1 LDERLFFSSNRWRT
15 GGFALPVGTVP
26 RDIQA
31 DAVKL
36 LLKGHEILALLG
48 LRQTGKSTLAFQ
60 LIDHLLRRERTAPD
74 RIFYFTFDDLSLR
87 QELSASSGNF
97 LKVLERFLGGEVR
110 GRNDPVYVFIDEVQK
125 LPGFVEYIKMLYD
138 LKLPIRW
145 VLTGSSSLTL
155 KSQVKESLA
164 GRVVQLPVFPFSEH
178 ELFLGRGD
186 PPPDR
191 TAVRKF
197 LFESRIPDK
206 RALRKIQA
214 ELLPMTHRIT
224 TLLEEV
230 LVFGS
235 LPAVA
240 LSRDVERKKLLLKN
254 YRDTYL
260 DQDVRNLVREDK
272 LWVYQKV
279 MELLGGRIGDL
290 LNYSAIAAQIEV
302 TVDTVKRYALLLEK
316 TFVLRTLTTV
326 SRNVRAEI
334 LKTPKVYFT
343 DLGLRN
349 ALLGLDDL
357 SRIENLGQSGV
368 VLENALIERLQSV
381 IDREGYGT
389 RIHYWRTRA
398 KEEVDIVLAGPGG
411 LLPIEVKY
419 DRKVRPRHLNGI
431 RAFLEKEKERV
442 GIVVGRWDEAGII
455 EDGKSRIYLI
465 PHWFL

>member
-1 LDERLFFSSNRWRT
+1 MDEHVFFSANPWRT

-31 DAVKL
+31 NALKL

-48 LRQTGKSTLAFQ
+48 LRQTGKSTLTFQ
-60 LIDHLLRRERTAPD
+60 LIDHLLRREQAAPG

-87 QELSASSGNF
+87 QELSASFGNF
-97 LKVLERFLGGEVR
+97 LKVVERFLGGEVR
-110 GRNDPVYVFIDEVQK
+110 GRKDPVYVFIDEVQK

-138 LKLPIRW
+138 LRLPIRW

-178 ELFLGRGD
+178 ELFLGHGD
-186 PPPDR
+186 PPPDK
-191 TAVRKF
+191 TAVREF
-197 LFESRIPDK
+197 LFESRFPDK

-214 ELLPMTHRIT
+214 ELLPSKHRIG

-260 DQDVRNLVREDK
+260 DQDIRNLVREDK

-302 TVDTVKRYALLLEK
+302 TVDTIKRYALLLEK
-316 TFVLRTLTTV
+316 TFVLRTFTTC
-326 SRNVRAEI
+326 SRNVRAEV
-334 LKTPKVYFT
+334 LKTPKIYFT

-368 VLENALIERLQSV
+368 VLENVLVERLLSV
-381 IDREGYGT
+381 IAREGYGT
-389 RIHYWRTRA
+389 RLHYWRTRA
-398 KEEVDIVLAGPGG
+398 KEEVDIVLAGPTG

-419 DRKVRPRHLNGI
+419 DRKIRPRHLNGI
-431 RAFLEKEKERV
+431 KAFLEKEKEHV
-442 GIVVGRWDEAGII
+442 GIVVGRWDEAEII
-455 EDGKSRIYLI
+455 EDGKFRIYLI
-465 PHWFL
+465 PHWFV

>member
-1 LDERLFFSSNRWRT
+1 MLF
-15 GGFALPVGTVP
+15 
-26 RDIQA
+26 D
-31 DAVKL
+31 
-36 LLKGHEILALLG
+36 
-48 LRQTGKSTLAFQ
+48 LR
-60 LIDHLLRRERTAPD
+60 
-74 RIFYFTFDDLSLR
+74 
-87 QELSASSGNF
+87 
-97 LKVLERFLGGEVR
+97 
-110 GRNDPVYVFIDEVQK
+110 
-125 LPGFVEYIKMLYD
+125 
-138 LKLPIRW
+138 LPIRW

-178 ELFLGRGD
+178 ELFLGHGD
-186 PPPDR
+186 PPPDK
-191 TAVRKF
+191 TAVREF
-197 LFESRIPDK
+197 LFEGRIPDK

-214 ELLPMTHRIT
+214 ELLPFKHRIQ

-260 DQDVRNLVREDK
+260 DQDIRNLVREDK

-302 TVDTVKRYALLLEK
+302 TVDTIKRYALLLEK
-316 TFVLRTLTTV
+316 TFVLRTLTTY

-334 LKTPKVYFT
+334 LKTPKIYFT

-368 VLENALIERLQSV
+368 VLENALVERLQS
-381 IDREGYGT
+381 IIAREGYKT
-389 RIHYWRTRA
+389 RLHYWRTRA
-398 KEEVDIVLAGPGG
+398 KEEVDIVLAGPTG

-419 DRKVRPRHLNGI
+419 DRKIRPRHLNGI
-431 RAFLEKEKERV
+431 KAFLEKEKEHV
-442 GIVVGRWDEAGII
+442 GIVVGRWDEAEIL

>member
-1 LDERLFFSSNRWRT
+1 MDERIFFSSNPWRT
-15 GGFALPVGTVP
+15 RGFALPVGTVP

-31 DAVKL
+31 NAVKL
-36 LLKGHEILALLG
+36 LLKGHEILTLLG
-48 LRQTGKSTLAFQ
+48 LRQTGKSTLTFQ
-60 LIDHLLRRERTAPD
+60 LIDHLLRREQTAPD

-87 QELSASSGNF
+87 QELSASFGNF
-97 LKVLERFLGGEVR
+97 LKVLERLLGGEVR
-110 GRNDPVYVFIDEVQK
+110 GRKDPVYVFIDEVQK

-138 LKLPIRW
+138 LRLPIRW

-178 ELFLGRGD
+178 ELFLGHGD
-186 PPPDR
+186 SPPDK
-191 TAVRKF
+191 TAVRRF
-197 LFESRIPDK
+197 LFEGRIPGK
-206 RALRKIQA
+206 RGLRKIQA
-214 ELLPMTHRIT
+214 ELLPFKHRIM

-260 DQDVRNLVREDK
+260 DQDIRNLVREDK

-279 MELLGGRIGDL
+279 MEFLGGRIGDL

-316 TFVLRTLTTV
+316 TFVLRTLTTC

-334 LKTPKVYFT
+334 LKTPKIYFT

-368 VLENALIERLQSV
+368 VLENALVDRLQSV
-381 IDREGYGT
+381 IAREGYGT
-389 RIHYWRTRA
+389 RLHYWRTRA
-398 KEEVDIVLAGPGG
+398 KEEVDIVLAGPAG

-419 DRKVRPRHLNGI
+419 DRKVRPRHLHGI
-431 RAFLEKEKERV
+431 KAFLEKEKERV
-442 GIVVGRWDEAGII
+442 GIVVGRWDEAEII

>member
-1 LDERLFFSSNRWRT
+1 MDERVFFSSNPWRT
-15 GGFALPVGTVP
+15 GEFALPVGTVP

-31 DAVKL
+31 NAVNL
-36 LLKGHEILALLG
+36 LLKGQEILTLLG
-48 LRQTGKSTLAFQ
+48 LRQTGKSTLTFQ
-60 LIDHLLRRERTAPD
+60 LIDHLLRREQTAPG

-87 QELSASSGNF
+87 QEISASFGNF
-97 LKVLERFLGGEVR
+97 LKVVERFLGGEVR
-110 GRNDPVYVFIDEVQK
+110 GRKDPVYVFIDEVQK

-138 LKLPIRW
+138 LRLPIRW

-178 ELFLGRGD
+178 ELFLGHGD
-186 PPPDR
+186 PPPDK
-191 TAVRKF
+191 TAVREF

-214 ELLPMTHRIT
+214 ELLPSKHRIK

-260 DQDVRNLVREDK
+260 DQDIRNLVREDK

-302 TVDTVKRYALLLEK
+302 AVDTVKRYALLLEK
-316 TFVLRTLTTV
+316 TFVLRTLTTC

-381 IDREGYGT
+381 IAREGYGT
-389 RIHYWRTRA
+389 RLHYWRTRA
-398 KEEVDIVLAGPGG
+398 KEEVDIVLAGPAG

-419 DRKVRPRHLNGI
+419 DRKIRPRHLNGI
-431 RAFLEKEKERV
+431 KAFLEKEKEHV
-442 GIVVGRWDEAGII
+442 GIVIGRWDEAEII
-455 EDGKSRIYLI
+455 EDGKSRIFLI
-465 PHWFL
+465 PYWFV

>member
-1 LDERLFFSSNRWRT
+1 MDERVFFSSNPWRT

-31 DAVKL
+31 NAVKL
-36 LLKGHEILALLG
+36 LLKGHEILTLLG
-48 LRQTGKSTLAFQ
+48 LRQTGKSTLTFQ
-60 LIDHLLRRERTAPD
+60 LIDHLLRREQTAPG
-74 RIFYFTFDDLSLR
+74 RIFYFTLDDLSLR
-87 QELSASSGNF
+87 QELSASFGNF
-97 LKVLERFLGGEVR
+97 LKVVERFLGGEVR
-110 GRNDPVYVFIDEVQK
+110 GRKDPVYVFIDEVQK

-138 LKLPIRW
+138 LRLPIRW

-178 ELFLGRGD
+178 ELFLGHGD
-186 PPPDR
+186 PPPDK
-191 TAVRKF
+191 TAVREF

-214 ELLPMTHRIT
+214 DLLPFKHRIK

-235 LPAVA
+235 LPAIA

-260 DQDVRNLVREDK
+260 DQDIRNLVREDK

-316 TFVLRTLTTV
+316 TFVLRTLTTC

-334 LKTPKVYFT
+334 LKTPKIYFT

-357 SRIENLGQSGV
+357 SRIESLGQSGV

-381 IDREGYGT
+381 IAREGYGT
-389 RIHYWRTRA
+389 RLHYWRTRA
-398 KEEVDIVLAGPGG
+398 KEEVDIVLAGPTG

-419 DRKVRPRHLNGI
+419 DRKIRPRHLNGI
-431 RAFLEKEKERV
+431 KAFLEKEKEHV
-442 GIVVGRWDEAGII
+442 GIVVGRWDEAEII
-455 EDGKSRIYLI
+455 KDGKSLIYLI
-465 PHWFL
+465 PHWFV

>member
-1 LDERLFFSSNRWRT
+1 MDERVFFSSNPWRT
-15 GGFALPVGTVP
+15 GGFTLPVGTVP

-31 DAVKL
+31 NAAKL
-36 LLKGHEILALLG
+36 LLKGHEILTLLG
-48 LRQTGKSTLAFQ
+48 LRQTGKSTLTLQ
-60 LIDHLLRRERTAPD
+60 LIDHLLRREQTAPD

-87 QELSASSGNF
+87 QELSASFGNF

-110 GRNDPVYVFIDEVQK
+110 RRKDPVYVFIDEVQK

-186 PPPDR
+186 PPPDK
-191 TAVRKF
+191 TAVREF
-197 LFESRIPDK
+197 LFEGRIPDK

-214 ELLPMTHRIT
+214 ELLPSRNRIM
-224 TLLEEV
+224 TLLEEI

-240 LSRDVERKKLLLKN
+240 LSRDVEKKKLLLKN

-260 DQDVRNLVREDK
+260 DQDIRNLVREDK

-316 TFVLRTLTTV
+316 TFVLRTLTTY

-334 LKTPKVYFT
+334 LKTPKIYFT

-357 SRIENLGQSGV
+357 SRIESLGQSGV
-368 VLENALIERLQSV
+368 VLENVLVERLQS
-381 IDREGYGT
+381 IIAREEYGT
-389 RIHYWRTRA
+389 RLHYWRTRT
-398 KEEVDIVLAGPGG
+398 KEEVDIVLAGPAG

-419 DRKVRPRHLNGI
+419 DRKIRPRHLKGI
-431 RAFLEKEKERV
+431 KAFLEKEKEQV
-442 GIVVGRWDEAGII
+442 GIVVGRWDEAEII

>member
-1 LDERLFFSSNRWRT
+1 MDERVFFSSNPWRT
-15 GGFALPVGTVP
+15 GGFALPAGTVP

-31 DAVKL
+31 NAVRL
-36 LLKGHEILALLG
+36 LLKGHEILTLLG
-48 LRQTGKSTLAFQ
+48 LRQTGKSTLTFQ
-60 LIDHLLRRERTAPD
+60 LIDHLLRREQTAPD

-87 QELSASSGNF
+87 QELSASFGNF

-110 GRNDPVYVFIDEVQK
+110 GRKDPVYVFIDEVQK
-125 LPGFVEYIKMLYD
+125 LPGFVEYIKMLFD
-138 LKLPIRW
+138 LRLPIRW

-178 ELFLGRGD
+178 ELFLGHGD
-186 PPPDR
+186 PPPDK
-191 TAVRKF
+191 TAVREF
-197 LFESRIPDK
+197 LFEGRIPDK

-214 ELLPMTHRIT
+214 ELLPFKHRIQ

-260 DQDVRNLVREDK
+260 DQDIRNLVREDK

-302 TVDTVKRYALLLEK
+302 TVDTIKRYALLLEK
-316 TFVLRTLTTV
+316 TFVLRTLTTY

-334 LKTPKVYFT
+334 LKTPKIYFT

-368 VLENALIERLQSV
+368 VLENALVERLQS
-381 IDREGYGT
+381 IIAREGYKT
-389 RIHYWRTRA
+389 RLHYWRTRA
-398 KEEVDIVLAGPGG
+398 KEEVDIVLAGPTG

-419 DRKVRPRHLNGI
+419 DRKIRPRHLNGI
-431 RAFLEKEKERV
+431 KAFLEKEKEHV
-442 GIVVGRWDEAGII
+442 GIVVGRWDEAEIL